1 TLSRNWCA
9 YVVNKNVTCSVLDGS
24 ESYVQ
29 AQYRCP
35 WNQIN
40 CPSSLMYR
48 INFRPQYKIGYKIVT
63 ELEWRCCP
71 GYKGENCKEG
81 PSTQYEVSFL
91 SMQSERLLWKNFV
104 CNIPL
109 TLFEVSAFLQQF
121 RKNEVNYKTVYGSK
135 PAPQEGQGRTIQSLE
150 NEIQKLTQTV
160 LDLQSSLAGM
170 NENIRHSLQEDTSK
184 MLITMLNNFRSP
196 DSALGGE
203 TETLHVPSNLDNK
216 EKGGSQSTSGME
228 EIMVKLREVKETL
241 QTKSDMLDELH
252 GKVNGHDGQLRQLME
267 AAQGPVSTIPP
278 VDAFQAYIDRKF
290 ELLREEMLI
299 GMETKMADLKN
310 SCDYKFTSVQQQCEE
325 YETSYLEM
333 VDLLEE
339 KETNLRK
346 EIDELRTERRGPANQ
361 TSCCDN
367 GRNLEQE
374 LKRLDQKI
382 ERTAE
387 SNRVLNARLDNEIQR
402 FTTLTFEDVFGE
414 RLDDLDAKIN
424 ITEKNAE
431 EHCFY
436 IEETLRGFIG
446 SEIDGVKELLDNK
459 LNSLEDR
466 FGNIIIEMSNTSS
479 HGLDVALLSA
489 VQHELGTNKDQLRT
503 EMKHLGNRLNNIEDL
518 CFNECKS
525 ATKDIEGIQ
534 TDLEISENNY
544 KDLRLITESNS
555 ILLSSINST
564 IHEEF
569 RAFKETKRNIIIMQG
584 DLGLLKANLNAIDMA
599 VKTLEDALDA
609 HRKEISVANSTE
621 LQNDQILTELQEIW
635 ETINNHTSK
644 FKHQLEQ
651 LSNQVMADLS
661 NCKQSTQG
669 IQKEVLSVDSRI
681 SQVENVC
688 SKLDTISENLQR
700 IKDGLNKHVTSLW
713 TCINQINGTL
723 RLHSKDISVLKNS
736 VLQFKTQVSKIAS
749 NLNDLAQRP
758 IVSGPQLFPPD
769 QLPTTSVY
777 PHLCPLPTESPPL
790 VPMSERGDAGPPES
804 PQAAFL
810 PPLPPQSRVPQSP
823 PVTAVRPPLSGTDG
837 MLVETGHAGP
847 PGTVLKTGTDH
858 IKGTD
863 GQHSMPG
870 SEGFAGAPGYP
881 TPSAPEEAQGS
892 ITALKPVS
900 FSVGLTEKP
909 FSGNTGVIL
918 FDKIMVN
925 DGNHYNPHTGIF
937 TAPYDGRYVI
947 TAVLA
952 PERDEHIEALLSISN
967 SSIAQLD
974 TAGYRK
980 EMIEYNRP
988 AIEKQ
993 NCGGLGTFHMVL
1005 SLKAGDEVSVVV
1017 TGGKL
1022 AYTESDEMSST
1033 FSGVFLYPYNSES

>member
-1 TLSRNWCA
+1 MTRLPLEFRVLLCGVFLILPGGPFAEASPSLKYNLFASGSQPQSASNRPTSRTKNWCA

-91 SMQSERLLWKNFV
+91 SMQSE
-104 CNIPL
+104 
-109 TLFEVSAFLQQF
+109 SGQQDL
-121 RKNEVNYKTVYGSK
+121 VYGSK

-644 FKHQLEQ
+644 LIENDGHFGEFKHQLEQ

-758 IVSGPQLFPPD
+758 IVSA
-769 QLPTTSVY
+769 
-777 PHLCPLPTESPPL
+777 
-790 VPMSERGDAGPPES
+790 ERGDAGPPES